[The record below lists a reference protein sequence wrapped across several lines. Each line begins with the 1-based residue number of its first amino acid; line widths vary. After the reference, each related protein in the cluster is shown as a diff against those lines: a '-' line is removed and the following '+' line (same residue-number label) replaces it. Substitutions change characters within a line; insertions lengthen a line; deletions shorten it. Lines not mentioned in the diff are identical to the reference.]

1 MKVVHI
7 DELADVCGYFTT
19 QTDANNHYG
28 CNHPGQEEFEMMH
41 RDKDGYTYREDR
53 DPKVKRGMCY
63 AWSCPLATEC
73 DLQDLKEH
81 SQEDYEEWKDRE
93 FDPSDAGADIVL
105 VGNEDLIKKLGD

>member
-53 DPKVKRGMCY
+53 DPKVKQGMCY

-73 DLQDLKEH
+73 DLQDLKGIH
-81 SQEDYEEWKDRE
+81 KKITRN
-93 FDPSDAGADIVL
+93 GKIVNSIL
-105 VGNEDLIKKLGD
+105 AMPGQI